1 MPCLKF
7 YDVVV
12 IILDTSRDEKKL
24 LRYTYLLCLVCF
36 LNLAILKQPF
46 DKGAMIMAIVTC
58 LLIGYSYIIIRK
70 FFSDGDKYIF
80 IFSSILSVIGM
91 VMIYRINTASSI
103 KQIIWFAIGVTG
115 FILIVVLL
123 PDLKSFS
130 KYKYVYLVFTLI
142 FMSMAMLMGTEING
156 SKNWIVIGGFTFQP
170 SEFGKLFLVAYLAA
184 ELQDYENFKDLIIPG
199 VVVMVSLGFMVLQK
213 DLGSALIFFGIS
225 ITMLYIATSK
235 FSYVATCIGL
245 FAAGAVISYKLF
257 DHVQTRVLIW
267 MNPWPYATGKSYQIV
282 QSMFAIASGGLTGT
296 GLGLGH
302 PEYVPVNTTDFI
314 FAVLCEELG
323 ILIGFGI
330 IILYFLLFYRCMRAA
345 VYVEDKFSRL
355 LAVGYSAMI
364 AAQVLVIVGGVMN
377 AIPLTG
383 ITLPLVSYGGSSML
397 ITFFSLGII
406 QKISEEGR

>member
-1 MPCLKF
+1 M
-7 YDVVV
+7 VV

-24 LRYTYLLCLVCF
+24 LRYTYFLCLVCF

-46 DKGAMIMAIVTC
+46 DKGAMIMAVVTC

-91 VMIYRINTASSI
+91 VMIYRIETASSI

-170 SEFGKLFLVAYLAA
+170 SEFGKLFLVAYLAS
-184 ELQDYENFKDLIIPG
+184 ELQDYENFKDLIMPG
-199 VVVMVSLGFMVLQK
+199 IVVMVSLGFMVLQK

-235 FSYVATCIGL
+235 FSYIATCVGL
-245 FAAGAVISYKLF
+245 FAAGAVISYRLF
-257 DHVQTRVLIW
+257 DHVKTRVLIW
-267 MNPWPYATGKSYQIV
+267 MNPWPYATGKSYQVV
-282 QSMFAIASGGLTGT
+282 QSMFAIASGGLTGS

-364 AAQVLVIVGGVMN
+364 ASQVLVIVGGVMN

>member
-1 MPCLKF
+1 M
-7 YDVVV
+7 DA
-12 IILDTSRDEKKL
+12 SRGEKKL

-36 LNLAILKQPF
+36 FNLAIIKQPF
-46 DKGAMIMAIVTC
+46 DKGAMVMATVTC
-58 LLIGYSYIIIRK
+58 LLVGYSYFIIRK

-91 VMIYRINTASSI
+91 VMLYRINMANSI

-130 KYKYVYLVFTLI
+130 KYKYFYLAITII
-142 FMSMAMLMGTEING
+142 FMGLATLVGTEING
-156 SKNWIVIGGFTFQP
+156 SKNWIVIAGYSFQP
-170 SEFGKLFLVAYLAA
+170 SEFGKLFFVAYLAS
-184 ELQDYENFKDLIIPG
+184 ELKDYKNFKDLIIPA
-199 VVVMVSLGFMVLQK
+199 VIVMICLGFMVLQK

-235 FSYVATCIGL
+235 FRYVAACIGL
-245 FAAGAVISYKLF
+245 FAVGATISYKLF
-257 DHVQTRVLIW
+257 DHVRVRVEIW
-267 MNPWPYATGKSYQIV
+267 SNPWQYANGKAYQVV
-282 QSMFAIASGGLTGT
+282 QSMFSIASGGLTGS

-314 FAVLCEELG
+314 FAALCEELG
-323 ILIGFGI
+323 ILIGFAI

-345 VYVEDKFSRL
+345 VYGEDEFSKL
-355 LAVGYSAMI
+355 LVVGYSAMI